1 MWKRLAILISFAGL
15 LFFAF
20 PFPALAADFS
30 LEAKGAILMD
40 AATGQVLFEQNADE
54 KWYPASMTKIMTL
67 GLALEAIHQE
77 KAQLADQVLTSE
89 NAAGYGGSQVYLAPG
104 EIFTLEEMLIAI
116 SVGSANDASVAVA
129 EHLAGS
135 EENFVRLMNEKAQ
148 QLGAVNTH
156 FTNSHG
162 LHDDEHYTTPR
173 DMALISQWALKLPKM
188 KELTTIKEYTF
199 RGEPRPLILY
209 NTNKL
214 LWWYPGV
221 TGLKTGTTSAAKR
234 NLAASVEKDGLE
246 LIGVVMGVDRKNG
259 HFAETMKLFN
269 WGFANF
275 IYEKIFDQHQTVEEV
290 KVSKGQKD
298 RLAVITAE
306 AAGALLAKSEEKEL
320 DTLIELPHYLPAP
333 INRGEKVGSLIIRNK
348 GQEIR
353 RIDLLAGENIARVS
367 FWGMFTKSWNRVVT
381 LGQQ

>member
-1 MWKRLAILISFAGL
+1 MMWKRLAILISFAGL

-67 GLALEAIHQE
+67 GLALEAIQQE
-77 KAQLADQVLTSE
+77 EAQLADRVLTSE

-104 EIFTLEEMLIAI
+104 ETFTLEEMLIAI

-199 RGEPRPLILY
+199 RGEPRPLIHI
-209 NTNKL
+209 TNKL
-214 LWWYPGV
+214 LWWYPRPV
-221 TGLKTGTTSAAKR
+221 
-234 NLAASVEKDGLE
+234 
-246 LIGVVMGVDRKNG
+246 
-259 HFAETMKLFN
+259 
-269 WGFANF
+269 
-275 IYEKIFDQHQTVEEV
+275 
-290 KVSKGQKD
+290 
-298 RLAVITAE
+298 
-306 AAGALLAKSEEKEL
+306 
-320 DTLIELPHYLPAP
+320 
-333 INRGEKVGSLIIRNK
+333 
-348 GQEIR
+348 
-353 RIDLLAGENIARVS
+353 
-367 FWGMFTKSWNRVVT
+367 
-381 LGQQ
+381 

>member
-1 MWKRLAILISFAGL
+1 
-15 LFFAF
+15 
-20 PFPALAADFS
+20 
-30 LEAKGAILMD
+30 
-40 AATGQVLFEQNADE
+40 
-54 KWYPASMTKIMTL
+54 MTKIMTL
-67 GLALEAIHQE
+67 GLALESIQQE
-77 KAQLADQVLTSE
+77 KSQLKDQVLTSE

-135 EENFVRLMNEKAQ
+135 EETFVQQMNEKAQ
-148 QLGAVNTH
+148 ELGAMNTH

-162 LHDDEHYTTPR
+162 LHDDNHYTTPR
-173 DMALISQWALKLPKM
+173 DMALISRWALSLPKM
-188 KELTTIKEYTF
+188 KELTTVKQYTF

-246 LIGVVMGVDRKNG
+246 FIGVVMGIDRKNG

-275 IYEKIFDQHQTVEEV
+275 TYEKIFDQHQLVEEV
-290 KVSKGQKD
+290 KVSKGKKD
-298 RLAVITAE
+298 RVAIITAE
-306 AAGALLAKSEEKEL
+306 RAGALLAKSEENQLE
-320 DTLIELPHYLPAP
+320 TLIELPQYVPAP
-333 INRGEKVGSLIIRNK
+333 VTRGQKVGTLSVRNK

-353 RIDLLAGENIARVS
+353 RIDLLAGEDITRTN
-367 FWGMFTKSWNRVVT
+367 FWGMFTKSWNKVLT
-381 LGQQ
+381 LEKD